1 MNLNQT
7 EDPTIYLESEEGM
20 NREGEWR
27 IEVPDE
33 IDSDID
39 ELELLQAQLDQ
50 LYDNYKER
58 RAANEKKYL
67 LELER
72 RKGLPAQKLREQVR
86 NGEVNEK

>member
-1 MNLNQT
+1 M
-7 EDPTIYLESEEGM
+7 
-20 NREGEWR
+20 
-27 IEVPDE
+27 
-33 IDSDID
+33 
-39 ELELLQAQLDQ
+39 DQ

-58 RAANEKKYL
+58 QAANEKKYL